1 MERERSPGAVPDG
14 RGAFV
19 ARPQALRR
27 RAVCCLFP
35 LVALLALGVAP
46 PALGSD
52 PVPETVVRVFEL
64 RWRRAEEAAL
74 LVRPLL
80 TDAGSVMLQVKL
92 NTLTVRDT
100 APAVERVAQILGSYD
115 TPPRAVSISISLLK
129 SSRGPAAE
137 GQNASAQIKEVGKRL
152 SQLLNLTST
161 VTLDSVVVQG
171 TEGNSVAY
179 AIGGGYRLE
188 FFLEPSGDEPVVK
201 LKGLVFERVR
211 RDAAGKETRG
221 AILQTSINVPVGQP
235 FVLGVGRDENATD
248 ALFLVFQPTIV
259 GRAGGRR

>member
-1 MERERSPGAVPDG
+1 MERERSPGTVPEV
-14 RGAFV
+14 RGVSVSRSV
-19 ARPQALRR
+19 ARARRTVLVLFLLASSTALR
-27 RAVCCLFP
+27 AE
-35 LVALLALGVAP
+35 
-46 PALGSD
+46 PAG
-52 PVPETVVRVFEL
+52 ETVVRVFEL

-80 TDAGSVMLQVKL
+80 TDSGSVMLQVKL

-129 SSRGPAAE
+129 SSRAPAPE
-137 GQNASAQIKEVGKRL
+137 GQNVSAQIKEVGKRL

-211 RDAAGKETRG
+211 RDASGKEVRG
-221 AILQTSINVPVGQP
+221 SILQTSINVPVGQP

-248 ALFLVFQPTIV
+248 ALFLVFQPTIL
-259 GRAGGRR
+259 GRAGGRK